1 MLSRIADSLYWM
13 NRYMERTE
21 GILRILRTHY
31 VLSLD
36 KGQYGVNSWK
46 PVVKLFSTRADPEA
60 AEFEYN
66 SLHTINHILLNAEN
80 NNSIKVILGR
90 ARENAR
96 GAQDIITKEVWE
108 QINHLFHTIN
118 NPILVQR
125 FTGTDPL
132 AALDQLLDSAL
143 LFSGVTDSTMPR
155 NMGWNFMNLG
165 KFIERCLITVELSD
179 MNFEEGDYNLSV
191 NRDILFWRSL
201 LFSLSGYELHLKT
214 YRSSNYTNSVA
225 NQVIFNKQFT
235 HSLVYCADRIR
246 YYLYKIIE
254 DNRPEGADHLLKH
267 FGRLHSYIAFADME
281 TVKQEGL
288 KEFFARIRQDL
299 LQLNR
304 NLGQQFFS
312 YS

>member
-1 MLSRIADSLYWM
+1 M
-13 NRYMERTE
+13 
-21 GILRILRTHY
+21 LRILRTNY

-46 PVVKLFSTRADPEA
+46 PVKKLFSTHQDPDAAD
-60 AEFEYN
+60 FEYN
-66 SLHTINHILLNAEN
+66 SFHTINHILLNASN
-80 NNSIKVILGR
+80 NNSIKIILGR

-118 NPILVQR
+118 NPVLAQR
-125 FTGTDPL
+125 LTGNDTL
-132 AALDQLLDSAL
+132 AALDQLLDGAL

-179 MNFEEGDYNLSV
+179 MNFEEGEYNLSV
-191 NRDILFWRSL
+191 NRDILFWRNL

-214 YRSSNYTNSVA
+214 YRSSNYTMSVA
-225 NQVIFNKQFT
+225 NQVIFNRQFT
-235 HSLVYCADRIR
+235 HSIIYCVDRIR
-246 YYLYKIIE
+246 YYLNKIIE
-254 DNRPEGADHLLKH
+254 DNHPDGATQLLNQ
-267 FGRLHSYIAFADME
+267 FGRLHSYVAYADMDIVKE
-281 TVKQEGL
+281 TGL
-288 KEFFARIRQDL
+288 KEFLERIRHDL
-299 LQLNR
+299 LLMNKS
-304 NLGQQFFS
+304 LGQQFFS